1 MENNTRKYEEFRK
14 RYPEFIYHS
23 YEMEEQ
29 GDFLQVTYH
38 FEIPGLAEFSPAWT
52 FPRPRAAEGN
62 VPEQGKLKG
71 NTDRLLE
78 KMVFS
83 LGMTELVSYWKIT
96 CSPLVKVKAGSLTG
110 EQIQW
115 WKDLYFHGLG
125 EFFYVNGIREAEISG
140 FMEIQAEAA
149 AGESAGEENRAE
161 ECLAGKV
168 MMGDGLTGNT
178 LTEECL
184 TGQTSVEKTSPAP
197 SQTPVLVPIGGGKDS
212 AVTLELLK
220 EAGQR
225 VMGYIIN
232 PRGAT
237 LQTAEKA
244 GLSESQVICVRRT
257 LDKNML
263 ELNKQGFLNGHT
275 PFSAIVAFSSLI
287 AARLYGLSWV
297 ALSNESSAN
306 ESTVAGSMVNHQY
319 SKSFRFEK
327 DFHDYAA
334 RYLPGSAYYFSLLRP
349 LSEFQIARYFA
360 GCRQYHPVFRSCNA
374 GSKTDSWCGHCPKCL
389 FVYLILSPFLDPEE
403 VREIFGRDML
413 EDESLRDTLEKLTGI
428 QEEKPFE
435 CVGSRSEIN
444 TAIVIAIKNRERK
457 GEKLPLLL
465 EYYKSTGLY
474 ERYAAEGDHYSEYFD
489 EENLVPKEWLALV
502 KERCVR
508 KENEREDDAD

>member
-140 FMEIQAEAA
+140 FMEIQAE
-149 AGESAGEENRAE
+149 GEAE
-161 ECLAGKV
+161 ETAADKSQA
-168 MMGDGLTGNT
+168 
-178 LTEECL
+178 EE
-184 TGQTSVEKTSPAP
+184 TAAMSAQV
-197 SQTPVLVPIGGGKDS
+197 PVLVPIGGGKDS

-244 GLSESQVICVRRT
+244 GLSESQVISVRRT